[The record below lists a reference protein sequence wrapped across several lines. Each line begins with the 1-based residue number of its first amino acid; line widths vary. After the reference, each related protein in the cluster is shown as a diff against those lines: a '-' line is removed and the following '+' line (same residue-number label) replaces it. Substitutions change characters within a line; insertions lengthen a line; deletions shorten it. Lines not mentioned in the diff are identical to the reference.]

1 MEGLAS
7 VTPMDDRT
15 MRLER
20 TFRASP
26 AQVFAAWTDP
36 KALPRWFGPDGFA
49 CRTHRI
55 DLRVGGEWV
64 FDMVGHGTTFPN
76 RHRWTE
82 ITPHSRIAF
91 LMDAGEG
98 LGEPMSVE
106 VTLSPDGA
114 GTQLVQIVTF
124 RTAEAH
130 NAAKGYHA
138 EARGQETLRKLAA
151 SLGE

>member
-1 MEGLAS
+1 
-7 VTPMDDRT
+7 MDDRT
-15 MRLER
+15 MTLER

-36 KALPRWFGPDGFA
+36 EALPRWFGPDGFA
-49 CRTHRI
+49 CRTRRI

-98 LGEPMSVE
+98 SGEPMIVE
-106 VTLSPDGA
+106 VTLSPAGA
-114 GTQLVQIVTF
+114 GTRLVQTVTF
-124 RTAEAH
+124 PTAEART
-130 NAAKGYHA
+130 AAKAYDA
-138 EARGQETLRKLAA
+138 EAKGQETLRKLAGH
-151 SLGE
+151 LGE